1 MTQSGTGWRR
11 TGLLVTRL
19 EECYSITFMTFPP
32 SEHNHANCT
41 GELLSRAEKLCARRG
56 ARLTDQ
62 RRDVLA
68 CVARSHA
75 AVGAYELI
83 ERLADHGPRPAPIT
97 VYRALDFLVA
107 HGLVHKIESRNAY
120 VACSHSHEGMPA
132 ALLLCEGCGTVA
144 ELDAPETFAA
154 LSKRAA
160 GQGFTAERMVLELAG
175 TCDHCAAAA

>member
-1 MTQSGTGWRR
+1 MNFPDPRHDHDHCTAD
-11 TGLLVTRL
+11 LVK
-19 EECYSITFMTFPP
+19 
-32 SEHNHANCT
+32 
-41 GELLSRAEKLCARRG
+41 RAERICERRG
-56 ARLTDQ
+56 SRLTTQ
-62 RRDVLA
+62 RRDVLD
-68 CVARSHA
+68 CVAQSHQA
-75 AVGAYELI
+75 AGAYEII
-83 ERLADHGPRPAPIT
+83 ERMAANGPRPAPIT

-144 ELDAPETFAA
+144 EIDAPETFAA

-160 GQGFTAERMVLELAG
+160 TQGFTAERMVLELAG